1 MVDQLYLDLLH
12 RPTDPAG
19 LDFWASQAGDASGR
33 ASVACQI
40 ARTPE
45 GRRRFVADLYPW
57 ALGRPADAAGLSY
70 WSGRLAGGTSESAVI
85 AGVFGS
91 SELVARAGGSPEAFV
106 DALYPA
112 LLGRA
117 ADAGGRAY
125 WVSRLGAGTSPIQVA
140 LAFATGTEGLGVR
153 AALVYQQMLGRA
165 PAAPACRRGGDH
177 LLRR

>member
-1 MVDQLYLDLLH
+1 MA
-12 RPTDPAG
+12 R
-19 LDFWASQAGDASGR
+19 
-33 ASVACQI
+33 QI

-45 GRRRFVADLYPW
+45 GRRRFVDDLYQR

-70 WSGRLAGGTSESAVI
+70 WSGRLVGGTSESAVI

-91 SELVARAGGSPEAFV
+91 GEFVARAGGSPEAFI

-112 LLGRA
+112 LLGRP

-125 WVSRLGAGTSPIQVA
+125 WVSRLGAGSSPIQVA

-153 AALVYQQMLGRA
+153 TALVYQQMLGRA
-165 PAAPACRRGGDH
+165 PTGAERTSGAAAISSSGEPGLIAAIAATTEYFDRAQLDRSP
-177 LLRR
+177 